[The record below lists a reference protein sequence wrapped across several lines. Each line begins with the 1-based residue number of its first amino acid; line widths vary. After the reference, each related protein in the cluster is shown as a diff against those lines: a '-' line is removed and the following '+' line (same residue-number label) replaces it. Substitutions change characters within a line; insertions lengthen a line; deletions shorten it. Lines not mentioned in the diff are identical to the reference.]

1 MNYYLLFFAAKESF
15 AQRQLVLVLLPFPSP
30 PPYWEGLGVGSLHQ
44 VGTTLHLLEHSLGDR
59 A

>member
-15 AQRQLVLVLLPFPSP
+15 AQRQLVLVLLLSQVP
-30 PPYWEGLGVGSLHQ
+30 PPFGEGLGVGSLHQ